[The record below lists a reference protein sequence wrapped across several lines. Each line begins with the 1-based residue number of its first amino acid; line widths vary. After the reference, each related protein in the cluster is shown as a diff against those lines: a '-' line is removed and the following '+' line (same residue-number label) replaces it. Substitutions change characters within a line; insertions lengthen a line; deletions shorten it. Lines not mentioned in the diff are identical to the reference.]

1 MFKTTRVI
9 WLSCMLMGTA
19 LADPLPLTDGSAQDG
34 AAKAGVCLA
43 CHGMNGNST
52 NPEWPT
58 LAGQSAVYVAEQL
71 KLFRA
76 GARTNPVMQPM
87 ASALS
92 DDDINDLAAYYSTQT
107 PTGLEADPSYWKSG
121 EKLYRIGD
129 RTRNIPACIAC
140 HGPMGAGNP
149 GAGYPA
155 LRAQHAVYTVKQLS
169 AYKDGTRYQQT
180 QDPTAKSRNG
190 QIMVTIAER
199 LTAEDM
205 RDLASYV
212 QGMR

>member
-1 MFKTTRVI
+1 MSKTLWVAG
-9 WLSCMLMGTA
+9 LSCALFGVA
-19 LADPLPLTDGSAQDG
+19 LANSYPLTDGSAQEG
-34 AAKAGVCLA
+34 STKAGVCLA

-71 KLFRA
+71 RLFRA

-87 ASALS
+87 ASTLS

-107 PTGLEADPSYWKSG
+107 PAGLEADPSYWQAG

-149 GAGYPA
+149 AAGYPA
-155 LRAQHAVYTVKQLS
+155 LRAQHAVYTVKQLTL
-169 AYKDGTRYQQT
+169 YKDGSRYQQT

-190 QIMVTIAER
+190 QIMMTIAQR

>member
-1 MFKTTRVI
+1 MSKTLWVAG
-9 WLSCMLMGTA
+9 LSCALFGVA
-19 LADPLPLTDGSAQDG
+19 LANSYPLTDGSAQKG

-58 LAGQSAVYVAEQL
+58 LAGQSAVYIAEQL
-71 KLFRA
+71 RLFRA
-76 GARTNPVMQPM
+76 GARNNPVMQPM

-92 DDDINDLAAYYSTQT
+92 DEDINDLAAYYATQT

-121 EKLYRIGD
+121 EKLYRVGD
-129 RTRNIPACIAC
+129 RTRNIPACMAC

-155 LRAQHAVYTVKQLS
+155 LRAQHAVYTVKQLT

-180 QDPTAKSRNG
+180 QDATAKSRNG
-190 QIMVTIAER
+190 PIMVTIAQR

>member
-1 MFKTTRVI
+1 
-9 WLSCMLMGTA
+9 
-19 LADPLPLTDGSAQDG
+19 
-34 AAKAGVCLA
+34 
-43 CHGMNGNST
+43 
-52 NPEWPT
+52 
-58 LAGQSAVYVAEQL
+58 
-71 KLFRA
+71 
-76 GARTNPVMQPM
+76 MQPM

-107 PTGLEADPSYWKSG
+107 PTGLEADPSYWKAG

-155 LRAQHAVYTVKQLS
+155 LRAQHAVYTVKQLT

-190 QIMVTIAER
+190 QIMMTVAER